1 VSIEQAAP
9 EAIGGAPVPPTAHPR
24 VLWLMVAATFVVFLN
39 ETTMGVA
46 LRPIMIDLGVE
57 ARTGQWLTT
66 AFMLTMAVV
75 IPMTGFVLQ
84 RLNTRPVFVMAMSL
98 FSAGTLLAAVSPG
111 FGALVLGRVVQACGT
126 AIMLP
131 LLMTTLMTLVPAPS
145 RGAMMGNVSLVI
157 SVAPAIGPTLS
168 GALLNTVGWRG
179 IFWLMLPIAV
189 VMAVVGLRFVGN
201 VGGPRSVPLDLASV
215 PLSALGFGG
224 LVYGLSRVGADGAAS
239 GQGTVS
245 PWVALGVGLLAL
257 AGFVL
262 RQLRLQRRDAAML
275 DLRTLRHRP
284 FVVTLVIMCANMAAL
299 FGVVI
304 VLPIYLLAVLGL
316 APLQAGLLLLPG
328 GLLMGL
334 LARPVG
340 RLYDRLGPG
349 PLVTPGVVIVAAAAW
364 SLLLLD
370 QGTSPYQVMASHIA
384 MCVGFGLVFTPL
396 FTSGL
401 GSLPAR
407 LYPHGSALLASLQ
420 QVSGAAGTALFVTL
434 MSIGSAAAASHG
446 ASADTAASSGVRL
459 AFLAAG
465 CIALV
470 PVAVALLA
478 GRAPA
483 KDDEYAGAA
492 T

>member
-1 VSIEQAAP
+1 MSTDQADRVVARRD
-9 EAIGGAPVPPTAHPR
+9 ASPPTVHLR
-24 VLWLMVAATFVVFLN
+24 VVWLMVAATFVVFLN

-46 LRPIMIDLGVE
+46 LRPIMLDLGVE

-75 IPMTGFVLQ
+75 IPVTGFVIQ

-98 FSAGTLLAAVSPG
+98 FSVGTLLAALSPG
-111 FGALVLGRVVQACGT
+111 FAALVFGRVVQASGT

-131 LLMTTLMTLVPAPS
+131 LLMTTLMTLVPAAS

-179 IFWLMLPIAV
+179 IFWVMLPIAV
-189 VMAVVGLRFVGN
+189 AMLLVGLRFVDN
-201 VGGPRSVPLDLASV
+201 VGQPRPAPLDLVSV

-224 LVYGLSRVGADGAAS
+224 LVYGLSRVGADEGAS
-239 GQGTVS
+239 GQGTMT
-245 PWVALGVGLLAL
+245 PALAIAVGLLAL
-257 AGFVL
+257 TGFVF
-262 RQLRLQRRDAAML
+262 RQLRLQRHDAAML

-304 VLPIYLLAVLGL
+304 VLPIYLLGVLRL
-316 APLQAGLLLLPG
+316 QPLQAGLLLLPG

-334 LARPVG
+334 LGRPVG
-340 RLYDRLGPG
+340 RLYDRLGPR
-349 PLVTPGVVIVAAAAW
+349 PLIIPGTVTVAAGAW

-384 MCVGFGLVFTPL
+384 MCVGFALVFTPL

-401 GSLPAR
+401 SSLPEQ
-407 LYPHGSALLASLQ
+407 LYAHGSAVLASLQ

-434 MSIGSAAAASHG
+434 MSIGAAAAASQG
-446 ASADTAASSGVRL
+446 ASADSAASSGIRL

-465 CIALV
+465 VIALV
-470 PVAVALLA
+470 PVAVSLLA
-478 GRAPA
+478 RRPTPTP
-483 KDDEYAGAA
+483 DD
-492 T
+492 